1 MPIPRVMLHQ
11 FPSSKN
17 DLPQKS
23 PLVGGL
29 EHEFD
34 FSIYIYIFGM
44 SSS

>member
-1 MPIPRVMLHQ
+1 MLHQ

-34 FSIYIYIFGM
+34 FSIWLGI
-44 SSS
+44 S